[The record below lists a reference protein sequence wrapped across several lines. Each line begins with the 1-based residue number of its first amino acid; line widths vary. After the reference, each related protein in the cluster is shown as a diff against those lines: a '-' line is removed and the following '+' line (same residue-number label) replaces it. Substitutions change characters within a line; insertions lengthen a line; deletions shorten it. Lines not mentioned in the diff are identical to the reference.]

1 MKTIRWFLSHF
12 FLILLVVI
20 VIYGYMFWGNLAGE
34 KTPAGKALAYLSSE
48 FVEVDEFIKAVKAR
62 QAQLSTEQAPAEA
75 EAAVEAQS
83 DKVQSDSEPANV
95 VADSMPSD
103 DMALDETP
111 EPPPATVISVT
122 EVEETVVVARNIE
135 QQPVSISYSHNQMR
149 VKQNSI
155 GQIESQVETPAQEDQ
170 SSASTEPEIQAEADA
185 VEPEPVAVRH
195 EAVANVELSPE
206 TASQDETEATAA
218 TAADVAAPEIAAA
231 ETAAPET
238 AVTEITDHFVSPKI
252 EQQLNNVDKNGKVI
266 NPALKTYAIRDS
278 WVIARK
284 SFYQRKYELSEKSY
298 RDVINNTTDNY
309 DAYGELG
316 NVYFNQGK
324 NTEAAAAY
332 FEAASILVRKGQ
344 LGRAKSLM
352 GLLRHLDESKAVDL
366 KKLIDSSA
374 S

>member
-48 FVEVDEFIKAVKAR
+48 FVEVDEFIKAVKAK
-62 QAQLSTEQAPAEA
+62 QAQLSTEQTPAEA
-75 EAAVEAQS
+75 EVAVEA
-83 DKVQSDSEPANV
+83 KPDSEPANIA
-95 VADSMPSD
+95 ADSMP
-103 DMALDETP
+103 LDETP
-111 EPPPATVISVT
+111 EPPPAAVISVT
-122 EVEETVVVARNIE
+122 EVEETVVVTRNIA

-155 GQIESQVETPAQEDQ
+155 GQIESQVEAPAQEEQ
-170 SSASTEPEIQAEADA
+170 STASIEPEVQAEAA
-185 VEPEPVAVRH
+185 VVEPEPVAARR
-195 EAVANVELSPE
+195 EAVAKVDVSPE
-206 TASQDETEATAA
+206 TSSQGAVAA
-218 TAADVAAPEIAAA
+218 TEMA
-231 ETAAPET
+231 
-238 AVTEITDHFVSPKI
+238 DHFVSPKI

-344 LGRAKSLM
+344 LSRAKSLM

>member
-62 QAQLSTEQAPAEA
+62 QAQLSTEQTPAEA
-75 EAAVEAQS
+75 EAVAEAQP
-83 DKVQSDSEPANV
+83 DEVQPDSEPANI
-95 VADSMPSD
+95 VADSVPSD

-170 SSASTEPEIQAEADA
+170 SSASIEPEIQAEADA

-206 TASQDETEATAA
+206 TASQDETET
-218 TAADVAAPEIAAA
+218 TAADVAASEIAAA

-238 AVTEITDHFVSPKI
+238 AVTETTDHFVSPKI

-332 FEAASILVRKGQ
+332 FEAASILVRKRQ

>member
-34 KTPAGKALAYLSSE
+34 KTPVGKALAYLSSE
-48 FVEVDEFIKAVKAR
+48 FVEVDEFIKAVKAK
-62 QAQLSTEQAPAEA
+62 QAQLSTEQAPVEA
-75 EAAVEAQS
+75 EMAVEAQP
-83 DKVQSDSEPANV
+83 DSEPVNIDS
-95 VADSMPSD
+95 DSMSSD
-103 DMALDETP
+103 DMPLDDTP
-111 EPPPATVISVT
+111 EEPPVAVVSVT
-122 EVEETVVVARNIE
+122 EVEETVVVTRNIT

-155 GQIESQVETPAQEDQ
+155 GQIESQPDAPVQKDE
-170 SSASTEPEIQAEADA
+170 STANI
-185 VEPEPVAVRH
+185 EPEPQAEPAAVESEPVVVSREPVAKVD
-195 EAVANVELSPE
+195 VSPE
-206 TASQDETEATAA
+206 TPSQVATAA
-218 TAADVAAPEIAAA
+218 IKTA
-231 ETAAPET
+231 
-238 AVTEITDHFVSPKI
+238 DHFVSPKI

-266 NPALKTYAIRDS
+266 SPALKTYAIRDS
-278 WVIARK
+278 WIIARK

-344 LGRAKSLM
+344 LSRAKSLM
-352 GLLRHLDESKAVDL
+352 GLLRHLDDSKAVDL